1 MKLSWKQTQEKEV
14 TGEEKY
20 SQSSLKRA
28 LLTSGF
34 LNSKTVIRLNT
45 GISFNFLFSQNRPD
59 CRIRFLSKPEY
70 RTIAMKI
77 KEKLLGTSVLL
88 K

>member
-1 MKLSWKQTQEKEV
+1 MLKKKKKV
-14 TGEEKY
+14 IGEEKY
-20 SQSSLKRA
+20 SPSSLKRA

-59 CRIRFLSKPEY
+59 GGIRLLFKPEY
-70 RTIAMKI
+70 KTTAVKV
-77 KEKLLGTSVLL
+77 KEGTNNCLSPLFC
-88 K
+88 